1 MATKKEVV
9 SAFRTR
15 EIIAAARQV
24 MTGREWE
31 AITMEEI
38 AQAAG
43 VAKGTIYLYFQGK
56 EDLLR
61 ALLSQVGE
69 NLLADIQAITAS
81 DMSPWEKLARA
92 VSVHLEYLKRER
104 ALFPLYMQMPQWE
117 QKDPQG
123 WRHLRSLQEK
133 YMAELYRVF
142 TEGMV
147 EGQLIQADPR
157 LLTFLLR
164 GMVRAVG
171 YYLMSEGRE
180 NTAPEARRVLL
191 TILHSGVIP
200 PQAPHHLEEAKI

>member
-24 MTGREWE
+24 IAGREWE
-31 AITMEEI
+31 GITMEEI

-43 VAKGTIYLYFQGK
+43 VAKGTVYLYFQGK

-61 ALLSQVGE
+61 SLLSQVGE
-69 NLLADIQAITAS
+69 NLLKDLQAVTAS
-81 DMSPWEKLARA
+81 GLSPWEKLARA
-92 VSVHLEYLKRER
+92 VSVHLEYLERER

-117 QKDPQG
+117 RKDPEG
-123 WRHLRSLQEK
+123 WRHLRALQEQ

-142 TEGMV
+142 MEGMAA
-147 EGQLIQADPR
+147 GQMIQADPR
-157 LLTFLLR
+157 LLTYLLR
-164 GMVRAVG
+164 GMVRSVG
-171 YYLMSEGRE
+171 YYLMTEMGE
-180 NTAPEARRVLL
+180 EAAAAARRVLL

-200 PQAPHHLEEAKI
+200 SEAPQVLKEAKI